1 MPGACS
7 TTRALVTD
15 PRQLDWC
22 EAHCR
27 ATAIAAFRR
36 EVIATAELA
45 LTRLAVTEAGDLPG
59 GASGPAD
66 TPRSPGAPALRE

>member
-1 MPGACS
+1 MTAEGQ
-7 TTRALVTD
+7 VTD

-22 EAHCR
+22 AAHCR

-45 LTRLAVTEAGDLPG
+45 LTRLAATETGDHPG

-66 TPRSPGAPALRE
+66 TPRSPGAPAPRE